1 MKSNHR
7 TAGWVL
13 AVWLVFSAAVGLA
26 SACSSSSSPN
36 FVPPD
41 STKRDTTTKTG
52 FVTPPAF
59 QAGIRV

>member
-1 MKSNHR
+1 MK
-7 TAGWVL
+7 L